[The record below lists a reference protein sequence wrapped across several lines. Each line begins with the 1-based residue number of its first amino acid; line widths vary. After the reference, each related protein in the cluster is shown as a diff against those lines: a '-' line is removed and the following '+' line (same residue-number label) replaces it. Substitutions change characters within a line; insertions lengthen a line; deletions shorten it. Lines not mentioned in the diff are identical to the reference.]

1 MQGLKRKLVYVALFE
16 AIAIVCA
23 TIGLAVFSGNELGH
37 SSVLAAATSAVA
49 VAWNFAYNLMF
60 EAWEKRQARRGRSLA
75 RRIAHTV
82 GFEGGLIALLVP
94 LIAWWFR
101 ISLMQA
107 LLLDLTLVI
116 FFLGYTFT
124 FAWAF
129 DRIFGLPAA
138 AAQRPEAA
146 APH

>member
-1 MQGLKRKLVYVALFE
+1 MQGLKRKIVYVTLFE

-23 TIGLAVFSGNELGH
+23 TFGLALFSGNELGH
-37 SSVLAAATSAVA
+37 SSVLAVATSAVA
-49 VAWNFAYNLMF
+49 VTWNFVYTHIF
-60 EAWEKRQARRGRSLA
+60 EAWEKRQAKRGRSLG
-75 RRIAHTV
+75 RRIAHTI

-107 LLLDLTLVI
+107 LVLDLTLVI

-129 DRIFGLPAA
+129 DRVFGLPAS
-138 AAQRPEAA
+138 A
-146 APH
+146 APRQ